1 MTGSIEKRGKNS
13 YRLVVFKGYDLDGRP
28 IRHQK
33 TIHCKKKSEAQI
45 ELAKFLT
52 EVESGLIVDGNI
64 PTFAQYV
71 EIWTKDYALKELA
84 PSTYYSYKRML
95 ETRITPYFGHYKLNK
110 IKPTDIMRFYDLL
123 EEDTQIIRRK
133 NNNGKKTRK
142 PLSQKTI
149 LEHHRLLSAMLHKAV
164 YWQLIVSNP
173 AERVQSPK
181 TSKPLRRHYD
191 EEQTKIL
198 VDNLQKLKGNQ
209 IKYRTAIL
217 LDIFTGARLGELVG
231 LNGVILILKMVLLIL
246 ISLVNIFLKKEFLL
260 KHLKQ
265 KVQ

>member
-1 MTGSIEKRGKNS
+1 M
-13 YRLVVFKGYDLDGRP
+13 
-28 IRHQK
+28 
-33 TIHCKKKSEAQI
+33 
-45 ELAKFLT
+45 
-52 EVESGLIVDGNI
+52 
-64 PTFAQYV
+64 
-71 EIWTKDYALKELA
+71 EIWTKGYALKELA
-84 PSTYYSYKRML
+84 PSTYYRYKRML

-123 EEDTQIIRRK
+123 EEDTQIVRRK
-133 NNNGKKTRK
+133 HNNGKKTRK

-164 YWQLIVSNP
+164 YWQLIVSTP
-173 AERVQSPK
+173 AERVQPPK

-191 EEQTKIL
+191 EDQTKIL

-231 LNGVILILKMVLLIL
+231 LEWSDID
-246 ISLVNIFLKKEFLL
+246 
-260 KHLKQ
+260 
-265 KVQ
+265 